1 MSPDSKT
8 ELSGS
13 GTRPPEWEPD
23 TTDVMIGM
31 CTGSH
36 QNTADVMIDTCT
48 CRLTSPPA
56 WHHCVVVFQSNACT

>member
-1 MSPDSKT
+1 MAKISMSPDSKT

-36 QNTADVMIDTCT
+36 QNTAYVMLDHVHVHAG
-48 CRLTSPPA
+48 L
-56 WHHCVVVFQSNACT
+56 HHHQHGTTVL